1 MCHTRYISC
10 FDKQSESLVKEVPL
24 KPVALAVLREIFR
37 EDLEWDRD
45 PLIGYVYV
53 IEERHATA
61 LAPYLAEPLDIDR
74 YYCQLESDRP
84 ESSRK
89 SIVAAGLDNLLA
101 ILDDDQQS
109 GTLYLYNEDGTPSQ
123 GVIAR
128 TQVYR
133 SEDVP
138 DLRAVNIEL
147 GWSDDLT
154 ACWVRVGE
162 LYREL
167 KVPAL
172 AVRSV

>member
-1 MCHTRYISC
+1 MSHERYITC
-10 FDKQSESLVKEVPL
+10 FDKKSETLVKEIPL
-24 KPVALAVLREIFR
+24 RPVALTLLQ
-37 EDLEWDRD
+37 DLFKAEFEWERD
-45 PLIGYVYV
+45 PLVGYVYV
-53 IEERHATA
+53 IGPVHAEA
-61 LAPYLAEPLDIDR
+61 LAPYVAEPFDFGR
-74 YYCQLESDRP
+74 YEYFL
-84 ESSRK
+84 ESSRPAHYRT
-89 SIVAAGLDNLLA
+89 SIMCGGPENLIAEFVDDSENAYLS
-101 ILDDDQQS
+101 IL
-109 GTLYLYNEDGTPSQ
+109 NEDGTPSQ

-138 DLRAVNIEL
+138 DLRAVNIQL

>member
-1 MCHTRYISC
+1 M
-10 FDKQSESLVKEVPL
+10 
-24 KPVALAVLREIFR
+24 
-37 EDLEWDRD
+37 
-45 PLIGYVYV
+45 
-53 IEERHATA
+53 
-61 LAPYLAEPLDIDR
+61 
-74 YYCQLESDRP
+74 
-84 ESSRK
+84 
-89 SIVAAGLDNLLA
+89 
-101 ILDDDQQS
+101 DDDQQN

-123 GVIAR
+123 GVIAQ

>member
-1 MCHTRYISC
+1 MCHTRHISC
-10 FDKQSESLVKEVPL
+10 FDKQSEALIKKIPL
-24 KPVALAVLREIFR
+24 HPVALSFLQTLYKEAM
-37 EDLEWDRD
+37 EWDHD
-45 PLIGYVYV
+45 PLVGYVYD
-53 IEERHATA
+53 IEQRHAVA
-61 LAPYLAEPLDIDR
+61 LAPYASEPIDIER
-74 YYCQLESDRP
+74 YNCFLESTRP

-89 SIVAAGLDNLLA
+89 SIVAAGPDNLLA
-101 ILDDDQQS
+101 ILDDDQQN

-123 GVIAR
+123 GVIAQ

-172 AVRSV
+172 AVRSA